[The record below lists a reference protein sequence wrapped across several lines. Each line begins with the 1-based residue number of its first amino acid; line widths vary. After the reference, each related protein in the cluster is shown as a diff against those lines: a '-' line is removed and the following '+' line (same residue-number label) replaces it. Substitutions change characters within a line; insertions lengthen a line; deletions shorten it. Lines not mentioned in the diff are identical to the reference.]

1 MAAAAASLCLVVA
14 GVAARS
20 ASPAAPLYYDYYE
33 YDEPPTRAG
42 ATRQLLLLAGPGR
55 AAGRLG
61 SRVWMEPGFPNT
73 AFLRKKDKEELEH
86 QLPVGVG
93 VS

>member
-1 MAAAAASLCLVVA
+1 MAAAAASLCLVVVGA
-14 GVAARS
+14 AARS
-20 ASPAAPLYYDYYE
+20 ASLATPLYYDYYDYNE
-33 YDEPPTRAG
+33 PYYGPPTR
-42 ATRQLLLLAGPGR
+42 QFPLLTGPGR
-55 AAGRLG
+55 ATERLG

>member
-33 YDEPPTRAG
+33 YDEPTRPG